1 MQIDKATGVLQQDYV
16 IHSAYLNRE
25 VKVDIYFPAAVLS
38 LQNVSLLLIN
48 DGKDLQKMNFKNI
61 LEDLYSDNKI
71 EPLLYACIHC
81 GSDRRNEYATAKVLD
96 YKGRGTKAAAYTN
109 FIFKEL
115 LPFIKDTFPAHSFIE
130 KAFCGFSLGALSALD
145 IVWNHPEEFTKVGLV
160 SGSFW
165 WRTVSQDDTLF
176 DEEQHRIMHK
186 QIRDGGFYPWLKFF
200 FETGT
205 LDETADRNNNG
216 VIDAIDDTI
225 SLIYELVL
233 KGYDKDTDIKYL
245 EIKDGGHNVET
256 WARAFPEFLVW
267 GWGRKSNT

>member
-1 MQIDKATGVLQQDYV
+1 MQTDKIPRILLQNH
-16 IHSAYLNRE
+16 IISSTHLNRE
-25 VKVDIYFPAAVLS
+25 VKVDIYYPADASNLKEI
-38 LQNVSLLLIN
+38 SLLLIN
-48 DGKDLQKMNFKNI
+48 DGQDLQKMNFKNI
-61 LEDLYSDNKI
+61 LEDLYSEDRI
-71 EPLLYACIHC
+71 EPILYVGIHC
-81 GSDRRNEYATAKVLD
+81 GSDRRNEYATAKKLD
-96 YKGRGTKAAAYTN
+96 YKGRGTKASSYTE

-115 LPFIKDTFPAHSFIE
+115 LPFIKETFPGYSFKE

-145 IVWNHPEEFTKVGLV
+145 IVWNHPEELTKAGLF

-165 WRTVSQDDTLF
+165 WRTVSQDDILF
-176 DEEQHRIMHK
+176 DEEQHRIMHN

-233 KGYDKDTDIKYL
+233 KGYNRERDIKYL
-245 EIKDGGHNVET
+245 EIKDGGHNVQT
-256 WARAFPEFLVW
+256 WASAFPEFW
-267 GWGRKSNT
+267 YGDGERCKN